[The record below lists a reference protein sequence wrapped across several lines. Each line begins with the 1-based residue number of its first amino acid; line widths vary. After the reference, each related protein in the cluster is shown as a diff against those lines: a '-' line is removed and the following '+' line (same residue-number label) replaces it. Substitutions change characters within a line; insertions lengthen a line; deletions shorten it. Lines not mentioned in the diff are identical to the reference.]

1 MRSRVLIVDDDPV
14 LARTIVRAL
23 ADRFDATE
31 VSSELAIDK
40 LTSAVFDA
48 VVTDVMMPSL
58 DGVQLYRWLRA
69 NRPRL
74 ARRVVFMSGL
84 DNQEVRRRLGEL
96 PNPIL
101 FKPFDRDAVVAALEG
116 VLSA

>member
-1 MRSRVLIVDDDPV
+1 MKSRVLIVDDDLV

-23 ADRFDATE
+23 SDRFDTKQT
-31 VSSELAIDK
+31 SSEGAIET
-40 LTSAVFDA
+40 LLSTPFDA

-69 NRPRL
+69 ARPKL

-84 DNQEVRRRLGEL
+84 DNTEVRRRLGEL
-96 PNPIL
+96 PNPVL
-101 FKPFDRDAVVAALEG
+101 FKPFDREAVVEALER
-116 VLSA
+116 VLSW